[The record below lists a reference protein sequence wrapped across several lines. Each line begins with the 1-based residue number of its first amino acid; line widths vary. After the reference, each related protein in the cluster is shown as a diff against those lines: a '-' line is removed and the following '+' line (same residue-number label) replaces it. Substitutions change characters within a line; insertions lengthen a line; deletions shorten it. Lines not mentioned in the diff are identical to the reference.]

1 MPVSLRTSARLAAF
15 YFVFFVWAGLMV
27 AYFPPYLAARGLG
40 ATEIA
45 WVLALP
51 QLARIVAPT
60 AWGWV
65 ADRTGGQRAIVV
77 LSCATSA
84 ACFVLLP
91 LMPSFATIAALVALS
106 SVFSAAA
113 LPLVEAITLGA
124 LRGETGRYGPIR
136 LWGSIGFIAA
146 VLAGGAWL
154 DFRSVQILPF
164 AVVFFALTAAA
175 VGFVLPSGAARTT
188 AGAAHVPI
196 GRAALCLLGSAFC
209 MALAHGTL
217 YAFFTLHLQHLG
229 YSGALIGLL
238 WTLGVL
244 AEIAVFL
251 FLPALFQRHALSTI
265 LVASAALGVIRFLVI
280 GWAAEWLALL
290 VFAQILHA
298 ATFGSYHAAAVA
310 AVHRLFAP
318 HAHARG
324 QTLFS
329 SLGYGAGGA
338 AGALSAGWA
347 WDAGG
352 AGAAFSVSALAALAG
367 LLFAY
372 PLKRA
377 GL

>member
-1 MPVSLRTSARLAAF
+1 MPVSLRLGLF

-40 ATEIA
+40 ATQIA

-60 AWGWV
+60 AWGWI
-65 ADRTGGQRAIVV
+65 ADRSGGQRAIVV

-84 ACFVLLP
+84 ACFALLP
-91 LMPSFATIAALVALS
+91 RMPDFAAIAAVIAVS
-106 SVFSAAA
+106 SIFSAAA

-124 LRGETGRYGPIR
+124 LRGESGRYGPIR

-154 DFRSVQILPF
+154 DFRSVQILPL
-164 AVVFFALTAAA
+164 AVVFFASSAAA
-175 VGFVLPSGAARTT
+175 VGWLLPRRAVHVSSTAAAPPLDRTAVVLLAA
-188 AGAAHVPI
+188 
-196 GRAALCLLGSAFC
+196 AFF

-217 YAFFTLHLQHLG
+217 YTFFTLHLQRIG
-229 YSGALIGLL
+229 YSGTMIGFL

-244 AEIAVFL
+244 AEILVFL
-251 FLPALFQRHALSTI
+251 YLPRLFRRYALATI
-265 LVASAALGVIRFLVI
+265 LAASACLGVVRFLVI
-280 GWAAEWLALL
+280 GWLADWLMLL
-290 VFAQILHA
+290 LLAQVLHA
-298 ATFGSYHAAAVA
+298 ATFASFHAAAVA
-310 AVHRLFAP
+310 AVHRVFPP
-318 HAHARG
+318 HAQARG

-338 AGALSAGWA
+338 VGALSAGWA
-347 WDAGG
+347 WEAGG
-352 AGAAFSVSALAALAG
+352 AGLAFSVSSAAALAG